1 MMFDAKV
8 IQAYEQ
14 AKLVRE
20 RAHAPY
26 SNFLVGS
33 ALKLKNDEEFYLGCN
48 VENASYG
55 ATICAERNSVLNA
68 IATNGKKEFEF
79 IVLVC
84 DTDPVSIPC
93 GLCLQVLSEFVSA
106 DFPIYLSNLKG
117 IQKKVTFKE
126 LMPVTF
132 DTLFN

>member
-1 MMFDAKV
+1 MFEAKV
-8 IQAYEQ
+8 LQAYEQ
-14 AKLVRE
+14 AKTVRE

-33 ALKLKNDEEFYLGCN
+33 ALKIKNDENFYLGCN

-68 IATNGKKEFEF
+68 VAQNGKCEFEF

-84 DTDPVSIPC
+84 DTNPVSIPC
-93 GLCLQVLSEFVSA
+93 GMCLQVLGEFVDS
-106 DFPIYLSNLKG
+106 DFPIYLSNLEG
-117 IQKKVTFKE
+117 IQKKVTLKD
-126 LMPVTF
+126 LLPVKF
-132 DTLFN
+132 DTLFD

>member
-1 MMFDAKV
+1 MFDARV
-8 IQAYEQ
+8 IQGYEQ
-14 AKLVRE
+14 AKIARE

-33 ALKLKNDEEFYLGCN
+33 ALKIKGDDDFYLGCN

-55 ATICAERNSVLNA
+55 ATICAERNSILHA
-68 IATNGKKEFEF
+68 IANNGKCEFEF

-93 GLCLQVLSEFVSA
+93 ALCLQVFSEFVSD

-117 IQKKVTFKE
+117 VQKKVTFKE
-126 LMPVTF
+126 LLPVKF
-132 DTLFN
+132 DTLFD